1 MRTQKMIDRAARD
14 EERLKMPD
22 KDEWCRRYGVHLIKN
37 HAGIEK
43 HEAEMAA
50 ESGWQKEQ
58 RKNPDWYQQS
68 PEAAAD
74 EELMFWEE

>member
-1 MRTQKMIDRAARD
+1 MRTQKMVDRAARD
-14 EERLKMPD
+14 EERQQVLG
-22 KDEWCRRYGVHLIKN
+22 KDEWCRRFADHLIKN

-50 ESGWQKEQ
+50 KAGWQPE
-58 RKNPDWYQQS
+58 WYPQN

-74 EELMFWEE
+74 KELMFWEE